1 MVWPI
6 VVSGVAAG
14 VGVAA
19 TAVTLLT
26 PVDSGAQVWIDEP
39 LTSAVLAPGTITVT
53 AHATDPERLDGL
65 QLKVDGKQV
74 DQDRSLARDG
84 LLVFAAFTWRAT
96 SGAHELVVTQLGGA
110 GDVSEARSVTVSGPT
125 TAPAPAP
132 TGTTPTP
139 SASPS
144 PTPSTPTSAVPTE
157 PSQAPSTQPPDEP
170 ADPVIDAAAFV
181 GTPTVY
187 QVTGCPYS
195 VQVQARIRDATSARA
210 EISGAGAVPM
220 SRSSSTWTA
229 TIPSGF
235 PAGQVGDHTVT
246 VRASGPGGT
255 ADLAVGTLTIKNA
268 CPKD

>member
-14 VGVAA
+14 LGAAA
-19 TAVTLLT
+19 TAVTLLA
-26 PVDSGAQVWIDEP
+26 PVDAGAQVWIDEP

-74 DQDRSLARDG
+74 DQDRTLARDG

-110 GDVSEARSVTVSGPT
+110 GEASEARSVTISGPAT
-125 TAPAPAP
+125 NATPTPTA
-132 TGTTPTP
+132 TTPTP
-139 SASPS
+139 SASP
-144 PTPSTPTSAVPTE
+144 TPSTPTSTIPTE
-157 PSQAPSTQPPDEP
+157 PTQAPSTQPPDEP
-170 ADPVIDAAAFV
+170 AAAPVIDATAFV

-195 VQVQARIRDATSARA
+195 VQVQARIRDATSAR
-210 EISGAGAVPM
+210 
-220 SRSSSTWTA
+220 
-229 TIPSGF
+229 
-235 PAGQVGDHTVT
+235 
-246 VRASGPGGT
+246 
-255 ADLAVGTLTIKNA
+255 
-268 CPKD
+268 